1 VDHSDGQECALGG
14 QLGCGDPG
22 RRAQTKGVQAQPTPH
37 EFRNQGRR
45 NRERAGVATQHK
57 TVARPNEVVRQGCCR

>member
-1 VDHSDGQECALGG
+1 
-14 QLGCGDPG
+14 
-22 RRAQTKGVQAQPTPH
+22 VQAQPTPH

-57 TVARPNEVVRQGCCR
+57 TVARPNEVVRQGCCC